1 MEAFDRKK
9 LTEAYKVVAQNPGRI
24 KAQDQLY
31 RDRLAEIRAK
41 EATGNWSPNTIKRER
56 EEAKAEH
63 DRVAHAL
70 ANAMRPALEYIR
82 QNNDYTSLPID
93 LDNNKLQRALNM
105 VGLMGGKLSFS
116 DQAGLI
122 SQFRGDPA
130 SLRVLQAAFEK
141 NGQDWAAKTA
151 KEMQQPIS
159 NQALEELST
168 VLSFHEYYQ
177 AKGEFS
183 FPDEKMTWTHPAF
196 EKQAQKLGLDFDE
209 APDPYSLALDLT
221 LSSLQEEEYATA
233 QEADPVKAAQERA
246 RIAAER
252 YKLAN
257 AKNEISKAIAN
268 GEDPARIFNKAM
280 ATAERGAEARST
292 GAETTAE

>member
-9 LTEAYKVVAQNPGRI
+9 LTEAYKVVVENPRRI
-24 KAQDQLY
+24 KVQDQLY

-70 ANAMRPALEYIR
+70 ANAVRPALEYIR
-82 QNNDYTSLPID
+82 ANNDYSALPID

-105 VGLMGGKLSFS
+105 VGLMGKNLSFS
-116 DQAGLI
+116 DCAGLV

-141 NGQDWAAKTA
+141 NGQEWAAKTA

-159 NQALEELST
+159 NQALEDLST
-168 VLSFHEYYQ
+168 VCAYHEYYQ

-183 FPDEKMTWTHPAF
+183 FPAEKMTWTHPAF

-209 APDPYSLALDLT
+209 APDSYSLALDLT
-221 LSSLQEEEYATA
+221 LSRLQEEEYATA
-233 QEADPVKAAQERA
+233 QEADQVQAAQARA

-257 AKNEISKAIAN
+257 AKSEISKAIAN

-280 ATAERGAEARST
+280 ATAERGAEA
-292 GAETTAE
+292 TAE

>member
-9 LTEAYKVVAQNPGRI
+9 LTEAYKVVVENPRRI
-24 KAQDQLY
+24 KAQDRLY
-31 RDRLAEIRAK
+31 QERLADIRAK

-141 NGQDWAAKTA
+141 NGQDWEAKTA
-151 KEMQQPIS
+151 REMQQPIS

-177 AKGEFS
+177 NKGEFN
-183 FPDEKMTWTHPAF
+183 FPADKMTWTHPAF

-221 LSSLQEEEYATA
+221 LSRLQEEEYATA
-233 QEADPVKAAQERA
+233 QEADQVQAAQARA

-257 AKNEISKAIAN
+257 AKNEISKAIER
-268 GEDPARIFNKAM
+268 GEDPARIFNNAM
-280 ATAERGAEARST
+280 ATAERGAEARGST
-292 GAETTAE
+292 GAEG